1 MEFTYSAL
9 HKVIFSEPAEVA
21 LPRLLQEYGYQRPFL
36 VASKSLATAT
46 AELEGL
52 REALP
57 LGIAGLS
64 TGVSAHTPREDALA
78 LLDRVRSSNA
88 DVIVSIGGGS
98 VIDACK
104 FVQLAMEQDLHA
116 ESDLVE
122 YAQQGDGS
130 HGSKHGDF
138 GLFSA
143 AAAIRQIAIPTTL
156 SGAEFSNNAGILN
169 TQTGSK
175 EGYKGPHLCPQ
186 AILYDPI
193 LAAHTPQWLWLST
206 SIRSLDHAVEGYCSG
221 HSTPFLDGHFL
232 HAMRLFSESLP
243 TVKESLSDAVA
254 LNENQQAVW
263 LACCGLGTVPHGA
276 SHGIGYILGSLCGV
290 PHGYTSCVMLPA
302 VLEWNQSELQAQMSS
317 IAAAM
322 GRPTAPAHAVVKKLI
337 ASLGLPTTLR
347 EVKVPRSKFDEIAA
361 RAFRHPVVKRNPRAI
376 LSVDDVRQILELA
389 W

>member
-57 LGIAGLS
+57 PGIAGLS

-116 ESDLVE
+116 ESDLLE

-130 HGSKHGDF
+130 RGGKHGDF

-254 LNENQQAVW
+254 LNENQQAV
-263 LACCGLGTVPHGA
+263 LSSSMSLYYVP
-276 SHGIGYILGSLCGV
+276 
-290 PHGYTSCVMLPA
+290 
-302 VLEWNQSELQAQMSS
+302 
-317 IAAAM
+317 
-322 GRPTAPAHAVVKKLI
+322 
-337 ASLGLPTTLR
+337 
-347 EVKVPRSKFDEIAA
+347 
-361 RAFRHPVVKRNPRAI
+361 
-376 LSVDDVRQILELA
+376 
-389 W
+389 

>member
-21 LPRLLQEYGYQRPFL
+21 LPRLLQEYGFQRPFL
-36 VASKSLATAT
+36 VASNSLATAT
-46 AELEGL
+46 AELESL

-57 LGIAGLS
+57 VGVAGLS
-64 TGVSAHTPREDALA
+64 TSVSAHTPREDALA

-104 FVQLAMEQDLHA
+104 FVQLAMEQDLHS
-116 ESDLVE
+116 ESDLLE
-122 YAQQGDGS
+122 YAQQGNGS
-130 HGSKHGDF
+130 RGSKHGDY
-138 GLFSA
+138 GLFSS

-156 SGAEFSNNAGILN
+156 SGAEFSNNAGVLN

-175 EGYKGPHLCPQ
+175 EGYKGPSLCPK
-186 AILYDPI
+186 AILYDPA
-193 LAAHTPQWLWLST
+193 LAAHTPRWLWLST
-206 SIRSLDHAVEGYCSG
+206 AIRSLDHAVEGYCSG

-232 HAMRLFSESLP
+232 HAMRLFSKSLP
-243 TVKESLSDAVA
+243 AVKENSANAEA

-290 PHGYTSCVMLPA
+290 PHGYTSCVLLPA
-302 VLEWNQSELQAQMSS
+302 VLEWNQAELQAQLSA

-322 GRPTAPAHAVVKKLI
+322 GRPAEKAHVAVKNLI
-337 ASLGLPTTLR
+337 ASLGLPTTLQ
-347 EVKVPRSKFDEIAA
+347 EVKVQRSELDDIAE
-361 RAFRHPVVKRNPRAI
+361 RAIRHPVVKRNPRAI
-376 LSVDDVRQILELA
+376 ASVEDVRQILELA